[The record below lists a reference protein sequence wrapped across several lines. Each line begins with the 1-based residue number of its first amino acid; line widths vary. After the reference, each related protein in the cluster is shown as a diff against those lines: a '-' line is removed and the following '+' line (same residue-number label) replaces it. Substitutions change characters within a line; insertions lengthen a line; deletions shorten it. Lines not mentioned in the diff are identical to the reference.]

1 MQPSQELS
9 IIERFRAQ
17 HHAVARMFASGMT
30 PSMIRQRTGLSNRRL
45 ALLYEDPSFQELIA
59 VYAQRVEE
67 KWDAS
72 LDTYLDLGMSNMILS
87 ESMIAERLEEAQNVG
102 AEPIPLAMLD
112 KISQGRADRFG
123 YGRNATVEHK
133 HDFSSMLDRAIE
145 RSGKAKEVKQIES
158 SVARGNLPDV
168 PEHVGKRLA
177 HAPAT
182 DAIEGQVL
190 PDAPVNVEPV
200 TQVAAPRP
208 SPVTKAQPRS
218 FAQVLNPI
226 KKRKIA

>member
-145 RSGKAKEVKQIES
+145 RSGKAKEVKQIE
-158 SVARGNLPDV
+158 
-168 PEHVGKRLA
+168 
-177 HAPAT
+177 
-182 DAIEGQVL
+182 GQVL